1 MSAGRQNTEG
11 EPSTQSATRA
21 GALWRAIR
29 EKGLFVAIAALTVF
43 CWAAIPLYTT
53 TQRTHAEYQIALL
66 QQQIL
71 ELQREK
77 AQLTRE
83 LAERLRLDVLE
94 KAAREEGLGP
104 PVALDYL
111 TVP

>member
-1 MSAGRQNTEG
+1 MSAVRETTEVPRGKRQ
-11 EPSTQSATRA
+11 ATRV
-21 GALWRAIR
+21 GALWQAIR
-29 EKGLFVAIAALTVF
+29 QRGLMLALAALTVF
-43 CWAAIPLYTT
+43 CWAAIPLYTNT
-53 TQRTHAEYQIALL
+53 ERTHAEYQIVAL

-77 AQLTRE
+77 AQLTKA

-94 KAAREEGLGP
+94 KAARDEGLGP
-104 PVALDYL
+104 PAQVDYL